1 MTSFYESHTKKT
13 FLEKN
18 IFFVFFPGIFYL
30 LSSSLHPRPLK
41 NLHLTDLTFSLDEE
55 LCEEVWVRSP
65 ATADANSSAEVG
77 RLRTGGAKRFLL
89 PV

>member
-1 MTSFYESHTKKT
+1 MSHTQKKLSWKKI
-13 FLEKN
+13 F
-18 IFFVFFPGIFYL
+18 FFVFFPGIFYL

>member
-1 MTSFYESHTKKT
+1 MSHTQKK
-13 FLEKN
+13 LSWKKIICC
-18 IFFVFFPGIFYL
+18 IFPRFFYL
-30 LSSSLHPRPLK
+30 FSSSLHPRPLK

-77 RLRTGGAKRFLL
+77 RLRTGVAKRFLL

>member
-1 MTSFYESHTKKT
+1 MSHTQKK
-13 FLEKN
+13 LSWKKN
-18 IFFVFFPGIFYL
+18 IFFVFFPGFFYL

-55 LCEEVWVRSP
+55 LCEVWVRSP